1 MNFKARIARAAP
13 LMESL
18 PAKCIAA
25 LALGLAGAGGFAPF
39 ELAAAAAASIAG
51 LFWLAA
57 KENRPLAGALIGFL
71 WGEAFFSVGLSWTFN
86 SMHVYGGVPAVAAA
100 LGVMALAAFLS
111 LVPGAVCALAAWIKA
126 SRPLKAM
133 FILPGLWCL
142 GELVRG
148 SWVMGFGWLSI
159 GYAYV
164 DSLFKSWAPAAG
176 VYGVGL
182 VVNLLI
188 GALLV
193 LLTGQQDKRRVV
205 VRAATA
211 IWAGVLAL
219 STVALD
225 LVQWSKPA
233 QSIEVRVVQAD
244 LPVAMRLT
252 QSMQAQR
259 AARVEAMSRR
269 SAMSSHID
277 LIVWP
282 EGVFGYPV
290 QRLGAES
297 LRAVLGTASSMQTE
311 LLFNGFSQ
319 AAGARVF
326 NSNWLAAPNG
336 ERNDLGAQI
345 REVYQKHHL
354 VPFGEFVPAG
364 FRWFVDA
371 LGIPMA
377 DQSAGPAGGAGPVL
391 AAGIPAAL
399 TVCYENM
406 FGEELR
412 QWWRHSNPQVM
423 INLANLGWFAPWAAQ
438 QFSQMSVMRALET
451 ARPVLQAVNNAGSM
465 LIAPDGTVERSLLP
479 GAQNLDLRLV
489 SYAGEPTLF
498 VRFGNAPAACA
509 ALLVVVFGAAAA
521 AVLRRR
527 DARRER

>member
-1 MNFKARIARAAP
+1 MTLSILSCFRSGKAAAW
-13 LMESL
+13 LQ
-18 PAKCIAA
+18 A
-25 LALGLAGAGGFAPF
+25 
-39 ELAAAAAASIAG
+39 LAAAAA
-51 LFWLAA
+51 
-57 KENRPLAGALIGFL
+57 GALASVSFSVPAANWFLLVSLAVLFLLAVQPGTKKQGFL
-71 WGEAFFSVGLSWTFN
+71 IGWLWGLAYFAIGLRWC
-86 SMHVYGGVPAVAAA
+86 YGSLHDHGQ
-100 LGVMALAAFLS
+100 LNAFLS
-111 LVPGAVCALAAWIKA
+111 ITGVLILGGVLGLFSGAVTGFTRALPL
-126 SRPLKAM
+126 SRRLKL
-133 FILPGLWCL
+133 IVLLPALWTAV
-142 GELVRG
+142 ELIRG
-148 SWVMGFGWLSI
+148 VEPFGFGWLSV
-159 GYAYV
+159 GYAYSS
-164 DSLFKSWAPAAG
+164 DFFGAWAPIAG

-377 DQSAGPAGGAGPVL
+377 DQSAGPAGGAGPVS

-423 INLANLGWFAPWAAQ
+423 INLANLGWFAPWATQ

-465 LIAPDGTVERSLLP
+465 LIAPDGTVERSSLP

>member
-1 MNFKARIARAAP
+1 MT
-13 LMESL
+13 
-18 PAKCIAA
+18 
-25 LALGLAGAGGFAPF
+25 GT
-39 ELAAAAAASIAG
+39 
-51 LFWLAA
+51 
-57 KENRPLAGALIGFL
+57 
-71 WGEAFFSVGLSWTFN
+71 LS
-86 SMHVYGGVPAVAAA
+86 M
-100 LGVMALAAFLS
+100 
-111 LVPGAVCALAAWIKA
+111 
-126 SRPLKAM
+126 
-133 FILPGLWCL
+133 PGLWCL

-377 DQSAGPAGGAGPVL
+377 DQSAGPAGGAGPVS

-412 QWWRHSNPQVM
+412 QWWRHRLDAHCAGRDS
-423 INLANLGWFAPWAAQ
+423 
-438 QFSQMSVMRALET
+438 RALI
-451 ARPVLQAVNNAGSM
+451 AAGGAKLGFKACFVRRRAYAVCALWQCAGR
-465 LIAPDGTVERSLLP
+465 LRSLARCCVRRRCGGRSQAKGCAQRALSGPKRRFLP
-479 GAQNLDLRLV
+479 NLIKFDPR
-489 SYAGEPTLF
+489 F
-498 VRFGNAPAACA
+498 VRRNQASADPLSTHSADESGVFCHGFCCRCTRPAFAGRLTFLVDFLC
-509 ALLVVVFGAAAA
+509 LLF
-521 AVLRRR
+521 RK
-527 DARRER
+527 